1 VLLARSTGSYL
12 ATREAQIGMIRVGG
26 QPGKKILG
34 TSFQSKPGFGG
45 VHLSS
50 QLRGDIGGSQ
60 FK

>member
-1 VLLARSTGSYL
+1 
-12 ATREAQIGMIRVGG
+12 MIRVGG
-26 QPGKKILG
+26 LPGKKILE

-60 FK
+60 FKQAQTYSKALSQK